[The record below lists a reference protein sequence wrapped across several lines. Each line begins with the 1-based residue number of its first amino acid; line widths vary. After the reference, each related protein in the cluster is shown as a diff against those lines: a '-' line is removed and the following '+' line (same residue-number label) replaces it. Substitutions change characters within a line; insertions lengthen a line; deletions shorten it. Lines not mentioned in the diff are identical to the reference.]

1 MIFVFAFSNMN
12 SKSKIQS
19 VKIFY
24 IKGIVEIIKFISGNT
39 KELRVTIQKN
49 VHQKLQTTFSLCRLH
64 IPCELKDT
72 IRLIIVIFKI
82 ELQII
87 KLILDSKVK

>member
-1 MIFVFAFSNMN
+1 MN

-39 KELRVTIQKN
+39 KELRVTIQKI
-49 VHQKLQTTFSLCRLH
+49 VHQKLQTAFSLCRLH
-64 IPCELKDT
+64 IPCEFKDT
-72 IRLIIVIFKI
+72 IRLISVIFKI
-82 ELQII
+82 KII
-87 KLILDSKVK
+87 NYKKFFG